1 MLAKKLKIKKKKLPH
16 SFNSLNTKIQGKNY
30 SPLRLTNYS
39 KYLKQNESNKN
50 INDFGKRPF
59 INPTYYKDPFFLNET
74 NLKTQLEILRA
85 IEKEKLNL
93 NNGLT
98 IDTNKDTLPSF
109 HDFRSKTL
117 NYFGDPLESDDFYY
131 KSVFKMKP
139 LFRKIRPIVDNKLNM
154 RYAEN
159 EEQYKKIIE
168 KEKKILLS
176 QGKRV
181 KNKNISEHIN
191 MKMDDI
197 KKRIRF
203 MKGVMDF
210 SYPGFVLTKIRTID
224 KQLKKENEFRH
235 KLYEYH
241 SPVDVRNFNKNKRN
255 IDRKKYFYE
264 CINIKK
270 EDFK

>member
-1 MLAKKLKIKKKKLPH
+1 
-16 SFNSLNTKIQGKNY
+16 
-30 SPLRLTNYS
+30 
-39 KYLKQNESNKN
+39 
-50 INDFGKRPF
+50 
-59 INPTYYKDPFFLNET
+59 
-74 NLKTQLEILRA
+74 
-85 IEKEKLNL
+85 
-93 NNGLT
+93 
-98 IDTNKDTLPSF
+98 
-109 HDFRSKTL
+109 
-117 NYFGDPLESDDFYY
+117 
-131 KSVFKMKP
+131 MKP

-176 QGKRV
+176 QGKKV

-224 KQLKKENEFRH
+224 KQLKKKMN
-235 KLYEYH
+235 L
-241 SPVDVRNFNKNKRN
+241 N
-255 IDRKKYFYE
+255 INYM
-264 CINIKK
+264 NIIHQLTLEIIIKIK
-270 EDFK
+270 EILIEKSIFMNVLI

>member
-1 MLAKKLKIKKKKLPH
+1 MLAKKLKIKKKKLPY
-16 SFNSLNTKIQGKNY
+16 SFNSLNKKIQGKNY
-30 SPLRLTNYS
+30 SPLRLTNYN
-39 KYLKQNESNKN
+39 KYLKQNETNKN
-50 INDFGKRPF
+50 FNDIGKRPF

-93 NNGLT
+93 NSGLT

-109 HDFRSKTL
+109 HDFRSNTL
-117 NYFGDPLESDDFYY
+117 NYFRDPLESDDFYY

-176 QGKRV
+176 QGKKV

-224 KQLKKENEFRH
+224 KQLKKENEFKH

-241 SPVDVRNFNKNKRN
+241 SRVDVRNYNKNKRN

-270 EDFK
+270 EGFK

>member
-16 SFNSLNTKIQGKNY
+16 SFNSLNIKIHGKNY
-30 SPLRLTNYS
+30 SPLRLTNYN

-50 INDFGKRPF
+50 FNDIGKRPF

-74 NLKTQLEILRA
+74 NLNTQLEILRA

-109 HDFRSKTL
+109 HDFRSNTM
-117 NYFGDPLESDDFYY
+117 NYFRDPLESDDFYY

-159 EEQYKKIIE
+159 EDQYKKIIE

-176 QGKRV
+176 LGKKV

-191 MKMDDI
+191 IKMDDI

-203 MKGVMDF
+203 MKGIIDF
-210 SYPGFVLTKIRTID
+210 SYPGFVLAKIKAID
-224 KQLKKENEFRH
+224 KELKKQNEYKQ
-235 KLYEYH
+235 KLHEYH
-241 SPVDVRNFNKNKRN
+241 SPVESRNLKKEIRN
-255 IDRKKYFYE
+255 NERKDYLFE
-264 CINIKK
+264 CININNNLK
-270 EDFK
+270 